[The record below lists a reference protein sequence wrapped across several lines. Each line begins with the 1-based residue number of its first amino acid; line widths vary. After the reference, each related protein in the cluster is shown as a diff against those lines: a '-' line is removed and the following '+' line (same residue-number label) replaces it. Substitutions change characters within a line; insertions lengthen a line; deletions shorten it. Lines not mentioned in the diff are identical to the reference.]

1 MKRSFES
8 YMSIILKTLF
18 SNEAGFFLIFK
29 IIHTKITIMRK
40 STKNMSALQQHQIQE
55 HTPFEIN
62 GGAHI
67 DYSAQW
73 HQ

>member
-1 MKRSFES
+1 MK
-8 YMSIILKTLF
+8 
-18 SNEAGFFLIFK
+18 
-29 IIHTKITIMRK
+29 K

-55 HTPFEIN
+55 HTQFEIN